1 MVQGVGSTK
10 RTSKVAS
17 DGFMFL
23 AFKVCWDQIFR
34 QSEELLRRHHRN
46 LLSTLAGM
54 YFFNDVRIKQCIIH
68 YEHTFEEAICDISY
82 EESPPFQGH
91 LRRG

>member
-1 MVQGVGSTK
+1 M
-10 RTSKVAS
+10 AS

-23 AFKVCWDQIFR
+23 VFEVCWSRGPDRIR
-34 QSEELLRRHHRN
+34 YSDDLRRHHRS

-54 YFFNDVRIKQCIIH
+54 YFLNDVQIKNCIVH
-68 YEHTFEEAICDISY
+68 YEQTFDEAICDSSY
-82 EESPPFQGH
+82 EESPPFPGH